1 MRAVHVNYFVPMHFS
16 DEDKLAPCGQSL
28 DYE

>member
-1 MRAVHVNYFVPMHFS
+1 MRAVHVNYFVHMHFS
-16 DEDKLAPCGQSL
+16 DEDELAPCGQSL

>member
-1 MRAVHVNYFVPMHFS
+1 MRAVHVNYFVHMYLY